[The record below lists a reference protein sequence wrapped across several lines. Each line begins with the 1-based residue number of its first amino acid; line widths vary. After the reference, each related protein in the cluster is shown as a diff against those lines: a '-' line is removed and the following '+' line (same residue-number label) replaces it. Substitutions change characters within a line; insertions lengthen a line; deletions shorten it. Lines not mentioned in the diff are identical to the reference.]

1 MPKDLWLGLEMLS
14 IQAGVMLEW
23 RREMGPDFDACA
35 RFLAPTPR
43 LAASYPCTSPV
54 CCHCRH
60 RVQFE
65 SADVVCTVCQCG
77 ECSGEPVQIPIED
90 LVVHALDG
98 PKLGAA
104 IREAFGFSG
113 AVALSAS
120 QREARQLG
128 TWGGCRTPVYFYI
141 PISEGKTLVEIE
153 RLDVA
158 ARDPYVLLTPTDR
171 FCGARVQGAL
181 RRSGSAQLGLAGI
194 VKVRET
200 GAMRLAE
207 QAAIMVDTV
216 FGEVQRRRLTRPDS
230 ALILREIH
238 REIAAVRAEHHEL
251 RAAKARLEEM
261 QAQGLFKFTQKVEPK
276 SFRILCAVLAEGD
289 ISKAARTLEM
299 PDSSLRAL
307 IAAWPRQGGP
317 YAVMADLVRWRKTV
331 GRAQIVPLNDAILT
345 ERADTV
351 DYPGLIADILDGILS
366 MTDTNWEDKAQELA
380 EMLRPIERG

>member
-43 LAASYPCTSPV
+43 LAASYPCVSPIR
-54 CCHCRH
+54 CHCRH
-60 RVQFE
+60 RVQHE

-77 ECSGEPVQIPIED
+77 ECSSEPTQIPIEE

-98 PKLGAA
+98 PKIGAA
-104 IREAFGFSG
+104 IREAFGFTGS
-113 AVALSAS
+113 VAISAS

-128 TWGGCRTPVYFYI
+128 TWGGCRTPVFFYI

-153 RLDVA
+153 RLDIA

-171 FCGARVQGAL
+171 FCGSRVQGAL
-181 RRSGSAQLGLAGI
+181 RRSGSVQLGLSGI
-194 VKVRET
+194 VAVQGS
-200 GAMRLAE
+200 GALRLAE
-207 QAAIMVDTV
+207 QAAGMVDTV
-216 FGEVQRRRLTRPDS
+216 FSEVERRRLGRPD
-230 ALILREIH
+230 ATILLREIQ
-238 REIAAVRAEHHEL
+238 REIATVRTEHHEL

-261 QAQGLFKFTQKVEPK
+261 QAQGLFKFTQKVDPK
-276 SFRILCAVLAEGD
+276 SFRILCAILAEGD
-289 ISKAARTLEM
+289 VSKASRTLDIG
-299 PDSSLRAL
+299 DSTLRNI

-380 EMLRPIERG
+380 EMLRPVTAG